1 MAETKTSVYCMNNSF
16 DFNDLFVLDL
26 ANNHQGSVDHALK
39 IIQGVGEVVKSNAA
53 RAAFKFQFRQLD
65 SFVHPLHQK
74 GSDNKHIPR
83 FLSTRLSKADFKR
96 LTDAVRESGML
107 TIATP
112 FDEESVD
119 LIDELGIE
127 IIKVASCSALDWPL
141 LEKIATFT
149 KPVIVSTGGLTLED
163 IDDLVSFLDHRR
175 VHFALMHCVSIY
187 PTPDQQLE
195 LNQIEVI
202 RQRHPTKVVGFSTH
216 EVPEETTAVM
226 IAIAKGAKM
235 LERHVGIA
243 GGEIKLNAYSS
254 TPEQVETWVKAAKR
268 AKVMLGHAVRSP
280 APQEEVASLNSLKR
294 GVFIRDPIKQGG
306 VLKREDVFFAMPYTE
321 GQLSSGQW
329 KDGIVV
335 QKDLQKDEPV
345 LAADIVL
352 PARSEKWILFHT
364 IHEIKAL
371 LNEARIALNTDF
383 KLEFSHHF
391 GLNSFATTG
400 ATIIECIN
408 RDYCK
413 KLIVQ
418 LPGQH
423 HPSHYHKKK
432 EESFQV
438 LWGVL
443 EIEIEGR
450 RRTLHP
456 GDIQLVPQG
465 CWHEFWTETGVI
477 FEEVSTTHYNND
489 SFYEDKK
496 INTISREARK
506 TIVNNWGRYQI

>member
-1 MAETKTSVYCMNNSF
+1 MNTT
-16 DFNDLFVLDL
+16 FNFADLFVLDL
-26 ANNHQGSVDHALK
+26 ANNHQGSVEHALR
-39 IIQGVGEVVKSNAA
+39 IIAEVGAVVRATRA

-65 SFVHPLHQK
+65 TFVHPAHQQ
-74 GSDNKHIPR
+74 GSNNKHIPR
-83 FLSTRLSKADFKR
+83 FLSTRLGREQFAR
-96 LTDAVRESGML
+96 LTQAVRDAGML
-107 TIATP
+107 TISTP

-119 LIDELGIE
+119 LVEALDIE
-127 IIKVASCSALDWPL
+127 IIKVASCSAKDWPL
-141 LEKIATFT
+141 LEKIATLT

-187 PTPDQQLE
+187 PTPDHQLE
-195 LNQIEVI
+195 LNQVEVI
-202 RQRHPTKVVGFSTH
+202 RNRHPSKVVGFSTH
-216 EVPEETTAVM
+216 EVPEDTTAVM
-226 IAIAKGAKM
+226 VAVAKGARM

-243 GGEIKLNAYSS
+243 TNEIKLNAYSS
-254 TPEQVETWVKAAKR
+254 TPPQVEAWIRAAQR
-268 AKVMLGHAVRSP
+268 TRVMLGHPQRQP
-280 APQEEVASLNSLKR
+280 APAEEIASLDSLKR
-294 GVFIRDPIKQGG
+294 GVFIRDPIKAGG
-306 VLKREDVFFAMPYTE
+306 TLRREDVYFAMPFAE

-329 KDGIVV
+329 KEGIVV
-335 QKDLQKDEPV
+335 HTDLAKDAPV
-345 LAADIVL
+345 LLADITR
-352 PARSEKWILFHT
+352 PAPSEKAVLFHT
-364 IHEIKAL
+364 IHEIKAM
-371 LNEARIALNTDF
+371 LNEAQIALNTDF
-383 KLEFSHHF
+383 RLEFSHHF
-391 GLNSFATTG
+391 GLGEFARTG

-418 LPGQH
+418 LPGQN

-443 EIEIEGR
+443 EIELEGR

-477 FEEVSTTHYNND
+477 FEEVSTTHFKND
-489 SFYEDKK
+489 SFYEDKR
-496 INTISREARK
+496 INTIPREARK